1 MTDAASLRV
10 APRMFG
16 ASRSRPLPP
25 LARGP
30 VYSAL
35 VALAVALSIF
45 SNGYGY
51 HRDELY
57 FRMLKPGWGYVDEPP
72 LTPFLVRLFTHLSD
86 HPWAIRIPATL
97 ATVLSAYVLVLVT
110 REFGGGRRAQALCA
124 WAYSFASIPI
134 VMGHVL
140 LTATVDLPVWPSIL
154 LFVARAQ
161 LRRQPAWWLAAGA
174 VVGVSM
180 YNKLLVAVLLAALI
194 GGVLIVGPR
203 RLIVSRWTAGAALVA
218 LVIGAPNIAYQ
229 ATNHWPQLAM
239 GRALAQNNA
248 GDVHILMWPFLFI
261 LLGPPLVPIWIAGLV
276 GLSRRPE
283 WRSVRFVAAA
293 FPVLLVLVFVMGSQ
307 FYYPFGLLAVIF
319 AIGCVPA
326 AEWMRGWR
334 TRLVVACV
342 ALNAAV
348 SLLLGLPLVPVSSLG
363 NTPIPGTNQA
373 ARDTV
378 GWPTYVRQI
387 ANAYGAL
394 PASDRANAVV
404 IASNY
409 GEAGAVDR
417 YGAALGLPAVFS
429 GQNQLY
435 QQATPPSSANVV
447 VFVGGQLDRA
457 QTLFDSCQ
465 TVGRLDNGVGVDN
478 EEQGEPIAV
487 CRSPIG
493 GWSAVWP
500 KLAHKD

>member
-1 MTDAASLRV
+1 
-10 APRMFG
+10 
-16 ASRSRPLPP
+16 
-25 LARGP
+25 
-30 VYSAL
+30 
-35 VALAVALSIF
+35 
-45 SNGYGY
+45 
-51 HRDELY
+51 
-57 FRMLKPGWGYVDEPP
+57 
-72 LTPFLVRLFTHLSD
+72 
-86 HPWAIRIPATL
+86 
-97 ATVLSAYVLVLVT
+97 
-110 REFGGGRRAQALCA
+110 
-124 WAYSFASIPI
+124 
-134 VMGHVL
+134 
-140 LTATVDLPVWPSIL
+140 
-154 LFVARAQ
+154 
-161 LRRQPAWWLAAGA
+161 
-174 VVGVSM
+174 
-180 YNKLLVAVLLAALI
+180 
-194 GGVLIVGPR
+194 
-203 RLIVSRWTAGAALVA
+203 
-218 LVIGAPNIAYQ
+218 
-229 ATNHWPQLAM
+229 
-239 GRALAQNNA
+239 
-248 GDVHILMWPFLFI
+248 
-261 LLGPPLVPIWIAGLV
+261 
-276 GLSRRPE
+276 
-283 WRSVRFVAAA
+283 
-293 FPVLLVLVFVMGSQ
+293 
-307 FYYPFGLLAVIF
+307 
-319 AIGCVPA
+319 
-326 AEWMRGWR
+326 MRGWR